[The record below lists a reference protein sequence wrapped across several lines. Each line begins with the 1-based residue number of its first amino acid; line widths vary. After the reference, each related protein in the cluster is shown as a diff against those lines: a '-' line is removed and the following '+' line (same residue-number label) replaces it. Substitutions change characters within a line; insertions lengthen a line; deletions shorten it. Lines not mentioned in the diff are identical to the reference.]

1 MEILAEAALH
11 ESRDCFAKLHEAKS
25 ESITAHGR
33 YTHSFRDPLDYGGGR
48 REISITGS
56 KVEEI
61 DSTSDELAVLFR
73 DFGKRGIREAEETIG
88 VGGEELFS
96 WKGRH
101 PRLA

>member
-33 YTHSFRDPLDYGGGR
+33 YTHSFRDALDYGGGR

-56 KVEEI
+56 KVDDI
-61 DSTSDELAVLFR
+61 DSTSDELALLFR
-73 DFGKRGIREAEETIG
+73 NSGKRVFREAEQTIG
-88 VGGEELFS
+88 VGGHYWS
-96 WKGRH
+96 S
-101 PRLA
+101 